1 MNYSKKHNTLDFSGQ
16 SIYVGM
22 DVHNKSWT
30 LCIRTEE
37 MELKRMTIAPSPETL
52 ASNLR
57 KNYPGASYLC
67 GYEAGYSGFWI
78 QHKLESMGI
87 ECVVVNPGD
96 VPTTNKEKTYKTDPR
111 DCRKLARELVSC
123 ELTPIHVHSRV
134 ELESRNLVRM
144 RQFIVKKIT
153 RVKNQIKSLLAFY
166 GISVNG
172 PDCKSSWT
180 KKHKIYL
187 KKIRLETELGNY
199 SLNVL
204 IDELCYQEESL
215 SKLEEEI
222 TRLSYDTRYLTDAE
236 LLEGIP
242 GISLNSS
249 MIWLTELGDIK
260 RFKSLDQLCS
270 FVGLAPSS
278 NSSGESQI
286 IGEVSKRGNSYL
298 RRILI
303 ESSWI
308 AVRKDPAM
316 LMAYKKF
323 CKRMNGNKA
332 IIKIA
337 RKLLNRIRFVLLNKQ
352 PYKTHVTD

>member
-1 MNYSKKHNTLDFSGQ
+1 LNYSNKLNTLDFSGQ

-22 DVHNKSWT
+22 DVHNKTWK

-37 MELKRMTIAPSPETL
+37 MELKRMTTEPNPEIL
-52 ASNLR
+52 VRHLR

-67 GYEAGYSGFWI
+67 AYEAGYCGFWI
-78 QHKLESMGI
+78 QHTLESMGV

-111 DCRKLARELVSC
+111 DCRKIARGLVNGELNS
-123 ELTPIHVHSRV
+123 IHVHSRE
-134 ELESRNLVRM
+134 ELENRNLVRM
-144 RQFIVKKIT
+144 RQLIVKKIT

-180 KKHKIYL
+180 KKHKAYL
-187 KKIRLETELGNY
+187 KTIRLETERGNY

-204 IDELCYQEESL
+204 IDELNYQEESL

-242 GISLNSS
+242 GISRNSS

-286 IGEVSKRGNSYL
+286 IGTDLKT
-298 RRILI
+298 
-303 ESSWI
+303 W
-308 AVRKDPAM
+308 
-316 LMAYKKF
+316 
-323 CKRMNGNKA
+323 
-332 IIKIA
+332 
-337 RKLLNRIRFVLLNKQ
+337 KLLSQANIN
-352 PYKTHVTD
+352 

>member
-1 MNYSKKHNTLDFSGQ
+1 MNYSNKHNSLDFSGQ

-22 DVHNKSWT
+22 DVHKKTWK

-37 MELKRMTIAPSPETL
+37 LELKCMTTEPNPEIL
-52 ASNLR
+52 VRHLK
-57 KNYPGASYLC
+57 KNYPGASYRC
-67 GYEAGYSGFWI
+67 AYEAGYCGFWI
-78 QHKLESMGI
+78 QQTLESMGI
-87 ECVVVNPGD
+87 DCVVVNPGD

-111 DCRKLARELVSC
+111 DCRKIARGLVNDG
-123 ELTPIHVHSRV
+123 LNAIYVHSRE

-144 RQFIVKKIT
+144 RQLIVKKIT

-180 KKHKIYL
+180 KKHKTYL
-187 KKIRLETELGNY
+187 KTIRLETERGNY

-204 IDELCYQEESL
+204 IDELSYQEESL
-215 SKLEEEI
+215 SKLEKEI
-222 TRLSYDTRYLTDAE
+222 KKLSCDSRYFADAE
-236 LLEGIP
+236 LLVSIP
-242 GISLNSS
+242 GISRNTAMS
-249 MIWLTELGDIK
+249 WLTELGDIK

-278 NSSGESQI
+278 NSSGESEI
-286 IGEVSKRGNSYL
+286 TGKISKCGNSFL

-308 AVRKDPAM
+308 AVKKDPAM
-316 LMAYKKF
+316 LAAYNKF
-323 CKRMNGNKA
+323 CRRMNGNKA
-332 IIKIA
+332 IVKIA
-337 RKLLNRIRFVLLNKQ
+337 RKLLNRIRSVLLNKQ
-352 PYKTHVTD
+352 PYRTHVTV